1 MALAQG
7 EQKRQRGERLLAPGE
22 ELDVVALAG
31 VVAAVLLVGQ
41 AQLGV
46 LVVEV
51 HLSDARYVHSSVQFC
66 YVR

>member
-51 HLSDARYVHSSVQFC
+51 HLSARYVHSSAQFC